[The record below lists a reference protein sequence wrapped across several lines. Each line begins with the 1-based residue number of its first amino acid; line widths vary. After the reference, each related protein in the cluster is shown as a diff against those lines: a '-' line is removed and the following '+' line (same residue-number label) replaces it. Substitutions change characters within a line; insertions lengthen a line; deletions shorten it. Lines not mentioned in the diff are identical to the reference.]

1 MVDKCQLVQLAAELR
16 IKLKKELPKG
26 KLEQTIYSLGIQIR
40 NMKMVFNIYGTWRVG

>member
-26 KLEQTIYSLGIQIR
+26 KLEQTIYTR
-40 NMKMVFNIYGTWRVG
+40 NPNPKYENDF